1 MRQRLTYTLP
11 DPGKFRLQLLYWASQ
26 YDHFCIYDSNP
37 STSSGQAPSS
47 GSGQGWPYDLLAAV
61 GAAKSY
67 PLEAQALENL
77 QAIHDKEKDWLF
89 GFLSYDL
96 KNQLEDLRS
105 QNPDGLAF
113 PVALF
118 FQPKYILQLRG
129 DELMIEG
136 EGDVYQ
142 KITDNSRFPFSIF
155 HFPLTISH
163 RLPREEYLQQV
174 QQIKNHIRKGD
185 IYEMNF
191 CQEFYAEGAV
201 IDPLQA
207 YLKLNEVS
215 APPFS
220 AFCRFGDRYLISASP
235 ERYLKKEG
243 RMLISQPIKGTRQRG
258 LDETEDQR
266 LKNELQTDEKERSEN
281 VMIVDLV
288 RNDLSRVAKQGSV
301 NVEELFGVYS
311 FRQVHQLISTISCEM
326 EEGKTFTDAIR
337 ASFPM
342 GSMTGAPKVRAMQ
355 LIEEYESAKR
365 GLYSGAVGYIDPS
378 GDMDL
383 SVVIRSIL
391 YNADT
396 KYLSIMAG
404 SAITDRSDPAREYD
418 ECLLKAKAMLSVFN
432 NS

>member
-1 MRQRLTYTLP
+1 M
-11 DPGKFRLQLLYWASQ
+11 
-26 YDHFCIYDSNP
+26 
-37 STSSGQAPSS
+37 
-47 GSGQGWPYDLLAAV
+47 
-61 GAAKSY
+61 GAEKEY
-67 PLEAQALENL
+67 PLDVQALEKL

-96 KNQLEDLRS
+96 KNQLEDLQS
-105 QNPDGLAF
+105 QNPDGLGF

-118 FQPKYILQLRG
+118 FRPKYIFQLR
-129 DELMIEG
+129 DNELIIHG
-136 EGDVYQ
+136 EDVYGE
-142 KITDNSRFPFSIF
+142 ITNHRPPAASTRERVI
-155 HFPLTISH
+155 ISH
-163 RLPREEYLQQV
+163 RLTREEYIQQV
-174 QQIKNHIRKGD
+174 QQVKAHIHKGD

-215 APPFS
+215 EPPFS

-243 RMLISQPIKGTRQRG
+243 STLISQPIKGTRQRG
-258 LDETEDQR
+258 LDEIEDQR

-288 RNDLSRVAKQGSV
+288 RNDLSRVAKKGSV
-301 NVEELFGVYS
+301 KVEELFGVYS
-311 FRQVHQLISTISCEM
+311 FKQVHQLISTITCEL
-326 EEGKTFTDAIR
+326 EEGRTFTDAIR

-355 LIEEYESAKR
+355 LIEEYESTRR
-365 GLYSGAVGYIDPS
+365 GLYSGAIGYVDPN
-378 GDMDL
+378 GDIDL

-391 YNADT
+391 YNAEA
-396 KYLSIMAG
+396 KYLSFMAG
-404 SAITDRSDPAREYD
+404 GAITDRSDPAREYN